1 MDDLEIR
8 GLLVVIITIIYFIKC
23 LHICYK
29 SITYKITDVEDEKFN
44 FRLLSIIVLILF
56 IFILHTP

>member
-29 SITYKITDVEDEKFN
+29 SITYKITDV
-44 FRLLSIIVLILF
+44 
-56 IFILHTP
+56 